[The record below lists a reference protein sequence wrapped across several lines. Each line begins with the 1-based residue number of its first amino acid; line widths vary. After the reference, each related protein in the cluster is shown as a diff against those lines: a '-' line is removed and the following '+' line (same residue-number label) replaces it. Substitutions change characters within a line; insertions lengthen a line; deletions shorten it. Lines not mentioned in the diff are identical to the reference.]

1 MGETRI
7 IPRLYE
13 SRVHWY
19 WSLIHW

>member
-13 SRVHWY
+13 SRVHG
-19 WSLIHW
+19 